1 MVLTVGKR
9 FGMVDAVAD
18 REGLLEEVYRVGKA
32 VARTVFIGEA
42 DQAAGFVVM
51 VAEGMP
57 QRIGASCR
65 QTVLAVFVGGFGLDC
80 YRRNISDDL
89 EKGSRSSEKQKQH
102 DYRTHATAEFEVS
115 CGLRLVVGSR
125 PNLLLFDSKKFS
137 YFLALITRATVCFLF
152 FKGSTQP
159 MATIFYS
166 ILKI

>member
-1 MVLTVGKR
+1 VRRVFLCMFMFQYSPGNTVNNATS
-9 FGMVDAVAD
+9 F
-18 REGLLEEVYRVGKA
+18 YIVGKA

-42 DQAAGFVVM
+42 DQVAGFVVM
-51 VAEGMP
+51 VAEGVA

-125 PNLLLFDSKKFS
+125 PNLLLFDSKNFS
-137 YFLALITRATVCFLF
+137 YFFSFNHACYGLLSF
-152 FKGSTQP
+152 F
-159 MATIFYS
+159 
-166 ILKI
+166 